1 VTRIRVGRDLSLE
14 VVVEGDPDASPVVLI
29 HSAGADHRMWER
41 NLPAIRDRF
50 RVIRYDARGHGR
62 SDVPPAPYALDDL
75 GTDLVAVLDALDVVS
90 AHVVGASLGGLVALW
105 LAVRHPDRV
114 RRTVLA
120 GAAARFGTP
129 DAWEERADA
138 VRVGGTEAV
147 VDLVM
152 HRFFSERFRRNEP
165 GVVAGFAEALRRQ
178 SPEGYVGTCLAL
190 RDADLRDEVSA
201 IRAPSLVVV
210 GDEDASAPP
219 ADADAL
225 RAEIP
230 GARLMVL
237 EGAGHLCTVE
247 RPDVFEDI
255 AEHLNEEAG

>member
-1 VTRIRVGRDLSLE
+1 VSRVTVGQDLSLE
-14 VVVEGDPDASPVVLI
+14 VMVEGDPAAPPLVLV

-41 NLPAIRDRF
+41 NLPPVRDRF
-50 RVIRYDARGHGR
+50 RLIRYDVRGHGR
-62 SDVPPAPYALDDL
+62 SDVPPAPYSLDDL
-75 GTDLVAVLDALDVVS
+75 GTDLVAVLDALDVAS

-114 RRTVLA
+114 RGAVFA

-129 DAWEERADA
+129 EAWEERADA
-138 VRVGGTEAV
+138 VRRGGIEAV

-152 HRFFSERFRRNEP
+152 HRFFSERFRHEEA
-165 GVVAGFAEALRRQ
+165 GVVAGFADALRRQ

-190 RDADLRDEVSA
+190 RDADLRGEVAA

-210 GDEDASAPP
+210 GDEDVSTPP
-219 ADADAL
+219 SDAEAL
-225 RAEIP
+225 RAAIP
-230 GARLMVL
+230 GARLLVL

-247 RPDVFEDI
+247 RPDVFEEI
-255 AEHLNEEAG
+255 VEYLNEEAG

>member
-1 VTRIRVGRDLSLE
+1 VSRVTVGEDLTLE
-14 VVVEGDPDASPVVLI
+14 VMVEGDPAAPPLVLV

-41 NLPAIRDRF
+41 NLPPVRDRF
-50 RVIRYDARGHGR
+50 RLIRYDVRGHGR
-62 SDVPPAPYALDDL
+62 SDVPPAPYSLDDL
-75 GTDLVAVLDALDVVS
+75 GTDLVAVLDALDVAS

-114 RRTVLA
+114 RGAVFA

-129 DAWEERADA
+129 EAWEERADA
-138 VRVGGTEAV
+138 VRRGGIEAV

-152 HRFFSERFRRNEP
+152 HRFFSERFRREEAR
-165 GVVAGFAEALRRQ
+165 VVAGFAGVLRQQ
-178 SPEGYVGTCLAL
+178 SPEGYVGTCQAL
-190 RDADLRDEVSA
+190 RDADLRHEVST

-210 GDEDASAPP
+210 GDEDVAAPP
-219 ADADAL
+219 SDAEAL
-225 RAEIP
+225 RAAIP

-255 AEHLNEEAG
+255 AEHLNEEAR

>member
-1 VTRIRVGRDLSLE
+1 VSRVAVGEDLSLE
-14 VVVEGDPDASPVVLI
+14 VVVEGDPAAPPVVLV

-41 NLPAIRDRF
+41 NLPAVRDRF
-50 RVIRYDARGHGR
+50 RLIRYDARGHGR
-62 SDVPPAPYALDDL
+62 SDIPPAPYTLDDL
-75 GTDLVAVLDALDVVS
+75 GTDLVAMLDALGVAS

-114 RRTVLA
+114 RRAVLA

-129 DAWEERADA
+129 EVWEERAGA
-138 VRVGGTEAV
+138 VRRGGTEAA

-152 HRFFSERFRRNEP
+152 GRFFSERFRREEAD
-165 GVVAGFAEALRRQ
+165 VVAGFADVLRRQ

-190 RDADLRDEVSA
+190 RDADVRNEISG
-201 IRAPSLVVV
+201 IRAPSLIVV
-210 GDEDASAPP
+210 GDEDVSAPP
-219 ADADAL
+219 SDAEVL
-225 RAEIP
+225 RAAIP
-230 GARLMVL
+230 RARLIVL

-255 AEHLNEEAG
+255 AEHLNGEAG